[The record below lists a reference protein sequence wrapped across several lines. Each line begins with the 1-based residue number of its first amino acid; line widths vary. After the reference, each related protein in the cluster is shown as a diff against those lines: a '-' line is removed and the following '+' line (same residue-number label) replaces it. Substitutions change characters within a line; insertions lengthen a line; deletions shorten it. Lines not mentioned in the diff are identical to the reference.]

1 MEKDKLSTRLVSIL
15 QCLNNGE
22 RFSLEELAQEFN
34 VSIRTIQRDLHERLA
49 FIPIK
54 KENGKYFLEGYVLG
68 KLNFKDIQNFAILS
82 GIGRLYPSLDKEFL
96 NDLLNEKIN
105 KAFLVKTQSY
115 ETLDREVFEELSA
128 VIIAKHSIN
137 FYYKEKHR
145 KANPYKL
152 INIDHIWYLL
162 ADENDTLKTFTF
174 SKITQLKVEKKENFT
189 PKEEFLK
196 QIQKDQSNWI
206 SKENKEA
213 ILKLDKKA
221 KEYFLRKNALTKYE
235 FIDEDENF
243 IYIKAFYTYDD
254 ELLNLIRYW
263 IPYIKINKP
272 IALKEKLFEQLNTY
286 MQD

>member
-54 KENGKYFLEGYVLG
+54 KESGKYFLEGYVLG
-68 KLNFKDIQNFAILS
+68 KLSFKDIQNFAILS

-105 KAFLVKTQSY
+105 KALLIKTKSY

-128 VIIAKHSIN
+128 AIIAKYPISFH
-137 FYYKEKHR
+137 YKEKCR

-162 ADENDTLKTFTF
+162 ADENNTLKTFAF
-174 SKITQLKVEKKENFT
+174 SKITQLRVEKK
-189 PKEEFLK
+189 KFLP
-196 QIQKDQSNWI
+196 QKKS
-206 SKENKEA
+206 
-213 ILKLDKKA
+213 
-221 KEYFLRKNALTKYE
+221 F
-235 FIDEDENF
+235 
-243 IYIKAFYTYDD
+243 
-254 ELLNLIRYW
+254 
-263 IPYIKINKP
+263 
-272 IALKEKLFEQLNTY
+272 
-286 MQD
+286 